1 MLVTLKEV
9 LDLCEARECA
19 VGSFN
24 TPNLEAVIAVIK
36 AAEELNVPVIIQH
49 AQVHEELMPLK
60 VIGPIM
66 LEQAKKAKVP
76 VVAHIDH
83 GETLDYIY
91 QALDMGFTSVMYDG
105 STLPF
110 AENAANTK
118 LAAAMAKSKG
128 ASVEGE
134 IGSMGRRETGEKTS
148 AEPDP
153 DKIYTDPDEAKIF
166 VEQTGIDALACSFG
180 TTHGVYV
187 TEPKLDFTVVENVRR
202 KCKIPV
208 VMHGGS
214 GISAEDFQKAIKAGV
229 R

>member
-118 LAAAMAKSKG
+118 LAAA
-128 ASVEGE
+128 
-134 IGSMGRRETGEKTS
+134 IW
-148 AEPDP
+148 
-153 DKIYTDPDEAKIF
+153 
-166 VEQTGIDALACSFG
+166 
-180 TTHGVYV
+180 
-187 TEPKLDFTVVENVRR
+187 
-202 KCKIPV
+202 
-208 VMHGGS
+208 
-214 GISAEDFQKAIKAGV
+214 QKAKALLWKEKSDLWAAGKQEKKPVPSRIRIKFIQIRMRRRFSWNRQGLTHWPAPLGLHMGYM
-229 R
+229 